1 MLQFFL
7 NPWMLTGLL
16 GISLPIIAHLLS
28 RRRFDVV
35 EWGAMQFLNPSR
47 KTRRR
52 LRLEEI
58 LLLLLRIG
66 LVTAIVLAATRPW
79 IPGGWL
85 SAYRSSGSRAV
96 VLIIDGSNSMSR
108 TDGVNTLHLRA
119 IRRAT
124 EFLQSLGSDDSV
136 AVIDARDQPIA
147 LVPSPLSDLQTVTAE
162 LSKIPSPAGACAIL
176 PALEKA
182 IGILGRSSAATR
194 EIVVFSDQQGNNWH
208 TQQEA
213 DWKRFDELLQLPA
226 VRPRV
231 WMVDVSSQSAPVR
244 RNLAV
249 GKVTISRETTVPGF
263 PVRIRTDIRN
273 SSDTEASVPVRLLLD
288 GQPLAGQQQ
297 QTSIAANSETRVEF
311 EYTLRTAGSHVLSIE
326 AAPTDDAWT
335 IDNTR
340 HVAVKVEPSLP
351 VLLINGSSTSV
362 ASDQDTYFSQLAFS
376 SIEDGTPWVTTRVL
390 DAAEVQPADF
400 SSVSAVICCNVA
412 RLSPAA
418 SSALA
423 DFVARGN
430 GLIIACGPA
439 TTAESFDACFVQSGL
454 MTPLQVVRNRDAAPQ
469 AAELV
474 HVAPLSIQPGWLE
487 RFRSDPSRSF
497 LKATFQRWTVFRS
510 GPASAAPPVSVTA
523 AGPNASAQS
532 AAGNPPATPA
542 PGTSAASP
550 QSSPPVVLAQLT
562 SGDPLLMELRHGKGC
577 ALLLTSTLNRLWN
590 DLPTRA
596 DFVPFLHEAI
606 FHTTSVRNSRNV
618 MAGESLVMTAPWP
631 PESAKRQ
638 RSESATSDT
647 AQMNNDSPPSGL
659 QPSLRFRFV
668 TPDGQVREPESNDD
682 NSLPTGILP
691 GPVIPGIYKGTV
703 FSEDDNALAEQSFV
717 VNYDPSEDQYKPLTP
732 DDQARLTT
740 NDRVRF
746 TDSLEELRK
755 RMYGKESMT
764 ELWAA
769 LINIFLLF
777 LVAELLLTRRI
788 ILRGHGADSAVPDST
803 PPV

>member
-1 MLQFFL
+1 
-7 NPWMLTGLL
+7 
-16 GISLPIIAHLLS
+16 
-28 RRRFDVV
+28 
-35 EWGAMQFLNPSR
+35 
-47 KTRRR
+47 
-52 LRLEEI
+52 
-58 LLLLLRIG
+58 
-66 LVTAIVLAATRPW
+66 
-79 IPGGWL
+79 
-85 SAYRSSGSRAV
+85 
-96 VLIIDGSNSMSR
+96 
-108 TDGVNTLHLRA
+108 
-119 IRRAT
+119 
-124 EFLQSLGSDDSV
+124 
-136 AVIDARDQPIA
+136 
-147 LVPSPLSDLQTVTAE
+147 
-162 LSKIPSPAGACAIL
+162 
-176 PALEKA
+176 
-182 IGILGRSSAATR
+182 
-194 EIVVFSDQQGNNWH
+194 
-208 TQQEA
+208 
-213 DWKRFDELLQLPA
+213 
-226 VRPRV
+226 
-231 WMVDVSSQSAPVR
+231 MVDVSSQSAPIR
-244 RNLAV
+244 GNLAV
-249 GKVTISRETTVPGF
+249 GRVTVSRETTVPGF
-263 PVRIRTDIRN
+263 PVRIRSDIRN

-351 VLLINGSSTSV
+351 VLLINGNSTSV

-423 DFVARGN
+423 EFVARGN

-510 GPASAAPPVSVTA
+510 GPASAPPPASVTA

-647 AQMNNDSPPSGL
+647 AHMNNDSPPSGL

-788 ILRGHGADSAVPDST
+788 ILRGHGADSAVPDSA

>member
-1 MLQFFL
+1 
-7 NPWMLTGLL
+7 
-16 GISLPIIAHLLS
+16 
-28 RRRFDVV
+28 
-35 EWGAMQFLNPSR
+35 MQFLNPSR

-52 LRLEEI
+52 LRLEEL

-85 SAYRSSGSRAV
+85 SAYRSSGSRTV
-96 VLIIDGSNSMSR
+96 VLVIDGSNSMSR
-108 TDGVNTLHLRA
+108 TDGVNTLHHRA

-147 LVPSPLSDLQTVTAE
+147 LVPSPLSDLQTVTTE

-213 DWKRFDELLQLPA
+213 DWKRFDELLKLPS

-231 WMVDVSSQSAPVR
+231 WMVNVSSQSAPVR

-273 SSDTEASVPVRLLLD
+273 SSDTETSVPVRLLLD

-297 QTSIAANSETRVEF
+297 QISIAPNSETRVEF
-311 EYTLRTAGSHVLSIE
+311 EYTLRTAGNHVLSIE
-326 AAPTDDAWT
+326 AAPADDAWT
-335 IDNTR
+335 IDNLR
-340 HVAVKVEPSLP
+340 HVAIQVEPSLP

-423 DFVARGN
+423 EFVARGN
-430 GLIIACGPA
+430 GLVIACGPA

-454 MTPLQVVRNRDAAPQ
+454 MTPLQVLRNRDAAPQ

-510 GPASAAPPVSVTA
+510 GPASAVPPTSVRA
-523 AGPNASAQS
+523 AIPNAGTQQDS
-532 AAGNPPATPA
+532 GNPTATPA
-542 PGTSAASP
+542 PTASAAAP

-577 ALLLTSTLNRLWN
+577 VLLLTSTLNRLWN

-606 FHTTSVRNSRNV
+606 FHTTSVRSSRNV
-618 MAGESLVMTAPWP
+618 MAGESLVMTVPRP
-631 PESAKRQ
+631 PKTAKRQ
-638 RSESATSDT
+638 IPENPAPDA
-647 AQMNNDSPPSGL
+647 AQMRTETQPEEL
-659 QPSLRFRFV
+659 LPSLRFRFV
-668 TPDGQVREPESNDD
+668 TPDGQVREPESD
-682 NSLPTGILP
+682 SSSSPPSGILP
-691 GPVIPGIYKGTV
+691 GPVIPGVYKASVLSDGN
-703 FSEDDNALAEQSFV
+703 NALAEQSFV
-717 VNYDPSEDQYKPLTP
+717 VNYDQSEDQYEALTP
-732 DDQARLTT
+732 DDRARLTT

-746 TDSLEELRK
+746 TESLEELRK
-755 RMYGKESMT
+755 RMYGKESIT

-788 ILRGHGADSAVPDST
+788 ILRGHGADSAVADSSNRT
-803 PPV
+803 

>member
-1 MLQFFL
+1 
-7 NPWMLTGLL
+7 
-16 GISLPIIAHLLS
+16 
-28 RRRFDVV
+28 
-35 EWGAMQFLNPSR
+35 
-47 KTRRR
+47 
-52 LRLEEI
+52 
-58 LLLLLRIG
+58 
-66 LVTAIVLAATRPW
+66 
-79 IPGGWL
+79 
-85 SAYRSSGSRAV
+85 
-96 VLIIDGSNSMSR
+96 
-108 TDGVNTLHLRA
+108 
-119 IRRAT
+119 

-136 AVIDARDQPIA
+136 AVIDARDQPVA

-231 WMVDVSSQSAPVR
+231 WMVDVSSQSAPIR
-244 RNLAV
+244 GNLAV
-249 GKVTISRETTVPGF
+249 GRVTISRETTVPGF
-263 PVRIRTDIRN
+263 PVRIRSDIRN

-351 VLLINGSSTSV
+351 VLLINGNSTSV

-423 DFVARGN
+423 EFVARGN

-510 GPASAAPPVSVTA
+510 GPASAPPPASVTA

-647 AQMNNDSPPSGL
+647 AHMNNDSPPSGL

-788 ILRGHGADSAVPDST
+788 ILRGHGADSAVPDSA